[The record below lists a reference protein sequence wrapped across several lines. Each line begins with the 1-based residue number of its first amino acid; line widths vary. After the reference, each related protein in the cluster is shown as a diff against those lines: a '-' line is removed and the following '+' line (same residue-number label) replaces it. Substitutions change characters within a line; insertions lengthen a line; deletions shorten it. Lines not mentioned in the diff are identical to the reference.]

1 MIRPRIIPCLL
12 IHQKGLVKT
21 IQFKN
26 PKYVGDPIN
35 TVRLFTEKEAD
46 EIMIIDIDA
55 TVEKKT
61 PNLEMIKKITMES
74 NMPLLYGGGIATL
87 EQAKQIIKLG
97 VEKIAISSAAV
108 NNLNILNQIS
118 DAIGSQSV
126 VIVLDVK
133 KKKLS
138 NDYQIFTHNGKVNT
152 KILLKQ
158 FLKKLKEYS
167 FGELILNSIDNDG
180 IMKGYDLKLI
190 QIAKKELNI
199 PITLL
204 GGAGSLEHLKL
215 AVGKDKNMGLA
226 AGSLF
231 IFKGIYR
238 AVLIN
243 YPSYKEKNAIFL

>member
-1 MIRPRIIPCLL
+1 MVRHRIIPCLL

-21 IQFKN
+21 IQFKD

-35 TVRLFTEKEAD
+35 SVRLFTEKEAD
-46 EIMIIDIDA
+46 EIIIIDIDA
-55 TVEKKT
+55 TIEKKT
-61 PNLEMIKKITMES
+61 PNLEMIKKLSIES
-74 NMPLLYGGGIATL
+74 KMPLCYGGGVTTL
-87 EQAKQIIKLG
+87 EQAKQIIQLG
-97 VEKIAISSAAV
+97 VEKIAISAAAV
-108 NNLNILNQIS
+108 NNPNILNQIS
-118 DAIGSQSV
+118 DSIGSQSV
-126 VIVLDVK
+126 VLVLDVK

-152 KILLKQ
+152 KIFLKQ
-158 FLKKLKEYS
+158 FLNKIKEYN

-180 IMKGYDLKLI
+180 MMKGYDLKLA

-204 GGAGSLEHLKL
+204 GGAGSLEHLRL
-215 AVGKDKNMGLA
+215 AIEKNKNIGLA

-231 IFKGIYR
+231 VFKGIYR

-243 YPSYKEKNAIFL
+243 YPSYEEKIAIFS